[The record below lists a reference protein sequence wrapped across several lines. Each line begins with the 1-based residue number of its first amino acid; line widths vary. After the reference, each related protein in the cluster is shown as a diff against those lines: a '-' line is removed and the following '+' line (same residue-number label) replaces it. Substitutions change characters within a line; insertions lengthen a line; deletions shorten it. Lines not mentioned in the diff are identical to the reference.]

1 VAATYEQR
9 SDAHFVGSPI
19 SQKTGLPHSCMV
31 LKVLDPRLR
40 GDDKITCVDTFYE
53 SIKEDDLVKS
63 ASKPR
68 GGNL

>member
-1 VAATYEQR
+1 
-9 SDAHFVGSPI
+9 
-19 SQKTGLPHSCMV
+19 MV

>member
-1 VAATYEQR
+1 
-9 SDAHFVGSPI
+9 
-19 SQKTGLPHSCMV
+19 MV

-53 SIKEDDLVKS
+53 SIKIDELVKS

-68 GGNL
+68 CGSL